1 MTPFYQT
8 LFSVRSGRTF
18 NNNRK
23 KVERKLQKVYLHFGS
38 YEVCIQFDC
47 VFNLFL
53 CHTTHTSH
61 KPMLRY
67 SGLLRRPTLFQLKFF
82 GRAIWTKLVESRKR
96 KKREINEW
104 KIQSNGIVLAQYKNQ
119 TNGRVTCNYMLLK
132 DFLYAFSSESGSFGI
147 FTKEISAN
155 FPHQKKW
162 NVNNERERERE
173 ICMNKM
179 QMKIFDQDCLI
190 KFGSS
195 GLAFSAQLS
204 LPRRRAQPL
213 FLLIQKPQNIVI
225 LNWIIRKRR

>member
-1 MTPFYQT
+1 MEKMTPFYQT

-96 KKREINEW
+96 KKERN
-104 KIQSNGIVLAQYKNQ
+104 K
-119 TNGRVTCNYMLLK
+119 RVENT
-132 DFLYAFSSESGSFGI
+132 I
-147 FTKEISAN
+147 
-155 FPHQKKW
+155 KW
-162 NVNNERERERE
+162 NRV
-173 ICMNKM
+173 
-179 QMKIFDQDCLI
+179 
-190 KFGSS
+190 GT
-195 GLAFSAQLS
+195 
-204 LPRRRAQPL
+204 
-213 FLLIQKPQNIVI
+213 IQKPNKWKGN
-225 LNWIIRKRR
+225 L